1 MTKIEKQIKR
11 KRERE
16 KLIQNDRKD
25 ENDSEQERKRITN
38 KQTKK
43 ERERQRK
50 AERVSQRMT
59 DWQRE
64 NIIVNVKG
72 DEQT

>member
-1 MTKIEKQIKR
+1 MTMIEKQIKR

-43 ERERQRK
+43 ESLRE
-50 AERVSQRMT
+50 
-59 DWQRE
+59 
-64 NIIVNVKG
+64 
-72 DEQT
+72 